1 MRMIPPLWRRQQQV
15 LITMIIIMHPI
26 ARMARRPLVT
36 ARRWPETIRMMLHR
50 KRNQPEG
57 AGQRRR
63 DNDEHRLGRGRY
75 LSFHRAN
82 GCRWGHN
89 SVDAVAPA
97 VPPRQLLP
105 RRPPWLLHHPRLC
118 NYRYHPWPCYNL
130 PRCGDN
136 DNGRVHRRPVALAY
150 YYYGL
155 TTPVAALFGSSS
167 YGTFLTR
174 HASIT
179 SRQCRI
185 VHGYE
190 CHGNGP
196 SLWIFNGYILIMPT
210 TPTIPNNNNDG
221 GSNTPSADYH
231 AAVVPWYDNNN
242 MYVPRRK

>member
-1 MRMIPPLWRRQQQV
+1 MIWMANKRMIPPLWRRQQQV

-26 ARMARRPLVT
+26 ARMARRPWMT

-63 DNDEHRLGRGRY
+63 DNDEHRLGRGRGRGRY

-130 PRCGDN
+130 PRCGNN
-136 DNGRVHRRPVALAY
+136 DPQRQRSSTTSAGSTRLLLLRVHHSSCSIIWIQLIRHISYKTRLHYVTSMRHRP
-150 YYYGL
+150 
-155 TTPVAALFGSSS
+155 
-167 YGTFLTR
+167 
-174 HASIT
+174 
-179 SRQCRI
+179 
-185 VHGYE
+185 
-190 CHGNGP
+190 
-196 SLWIFNGYILIMPT
+196 WI
-210 TPTIPNNNNDG
+210 
-221 GSNTPSADYH
+221 
-231 AAVVPWYDNNN
+231 
-242 MYVPRRK
+242 